1 MAAAQTDTPSFDVDK
16 AFAYCEKVTH
26 DHYENFPVASF
37 FIPAEKRKHI
47 CAIYAF
53 ARAADDFADEPGLS
67 TPQRIQQLDRWEKD
81 LDDCYQRKPNGPVFV
96 ALRETI
102 SQYNI
107 PTVLLRNLL
116 QAFKSDVTTK
126 HHETF
131 ADVLRYC
138 THSANPVGRLVL
150 LLFGYRDE
158 MLMNLSDCICTALQL
173 TNFWQDVTVDLE
185 KDRVYL
191 PLEDLRRFGVSEDM
205 LLSRSPTPEFRK
217 LLEFQVGRTR
227 RMFLDGQPL
236 LNLVGK
242 DLRRE
247 LRFTWLG
254 GMQILKKIENGGY
267 DVMTK
272 RHTLNFFDKV
282 ALLTRILKPGT
293 MNLEPGTLNLL

>member
-1 MAAAQTDTPSFDVDK
+1 MPSAQTHTTSSEVDK
-16 AFAYCEKVTH
+16 AFAYCEKITY

-53 ARAADDFADEPGLS
+53 ARTADDFADEPGLT
-67 TPQRIQQLDRWEKD
+67 TPERIEHLNRWEKD
-81 LDDCYQRKPNGPVFV
+81 LDDCYQHEPNGPVFV

-102 SQYNI
+102 SQYSI
-107 PTVLLRNLL
+107 PRDLLSNLL
-116 QAFKSDVTTK
+116 QAFKSDVTTNRY
-126 HHETF
+126 ETF

-138 THSANPVGRLVL
+138 IHSANPVGRLVL

-158 MLMNLSDCICTALQL
+158 MLMKLSDRICTALQL

-191 PLEDLRRFGVSEDM
+191 PLEDLQRFGVTEHQ
-205 LLSRSPTPEFRK
+205 LKARSSTPEFRK
-217 LLEFQVGRTR
+217 MLEFEVGRTR
-227 RMFLDGQPL
+227 NLFLDGKPL

-242 DLRRE
+242 NLRRE

-254 GMQILKKIENGGY
+254 GMQILKKIEKISY
-267 DVMTK
+267 DVFTK
-272 RHTLNFFDKV
+272 RPKLRFYDKV
-282 ALLTRILKPGT
+282 ALVSRVLFPL
-293 MNLEPGTLNLL
+293 NHEPSR